1 LVSIVGMVTAILKWL
16 YFRNV
21 SAFYYDWLA
30 EMCKWSDI
38 MNNTNSSFDIFMIQT
53 IAGLNHLIG
62 SELASPLSKKTGT
75 ESLQLKR
82 SYTFTD
88 TTVPKHSSV

>member
-1 LVSIVGMVTAILKWL
+1 MVSIVGMVTAILKWL

-38 MNNTNSSFDIFMIQT
+38 MNNTNSSFDIFMIQNDFT
-53 IAGLNHLIG
+53 THYYVLV
-62 SELASPLSKKTGT
+62 P
-75 ESLQLKR
+75 
-82 SYTFTD
+82 SYL
-88 TTVPKHSSV
+88 

>member
-1 LVSIVGMVTAILKWL
+1 LVSIVGMVTDILKWL

-38 MNNTNSSFDIFMIQT
+38 MNNTNSSFDIFMIQNYFT
-53 IAGLNHLIG
+53 IHYYVLV
-62 SELASPLSKKTGT
+62 P
-75 ESLQLKR
+75 
-82 SYTFTD
+82 SYL
-88 TTVPKHSSV
+88 